1 MRQFGQRVT
10 GWCAVFLA
18 YLLPLKFGSLSLMPE
33 QPPMFPA
40 DLISLLVISWP
51 AHLTGIAGAF
61 LLLAACCFFPAPR
74 LRAPG
79 TLPALFWG
87 FGLPLAV
94 LPGFLNNVNF
104 DYAWCTFA
112 HWWGIGAMILGY
124 WWIFGSGGVWKK
136 FCLGALAAGTC
147 CAGVDAW
154 RQYLW
159 GFDEMAEMIRKQR
172 EGGAEISQ
180 IMEIRILDGR
190 IFGTLGSSNTLAGFL
205 LLAALPVLVLLR
217 QWGRRFEP
225 EKVSVPLF
233 TLAGAVLL
241 GGPFLMTRSR
251 GAWLCAFLAGA
262 AWFFTLK
269 GVRRWMKFTAAAL
282 GLLLLIAGA
291 IAVRASGRG
300 FSSGVERLDYLR
312 TVGVMCAEHPWAG
325 GGWGG
330 FFHRHMKIKLTDSD
344 ESARSPHNL
353 AGSFAAQAGI
363 PAGLV
368 AAAAMIL
375 LVCELFRF
383 REEEGDK
390 LLPAVRWSVLAFM
403 LHTCME
409 VNDAIPAS
417 MVSCVLLTLAV
428 LPDSPAQDSASA
440 PAPLK
445 RRLILYGGACLLLA
459 GSFLVNGSWLRSEAA
474 FDELDQLLHPRTPGA
489 FSAPP
494 DPAAVAR
501 RLERVESLRPRSPY
515 AVEMTGDLLF
525 RLGDVDNA
533 AVLFEKARQRD
544 PGRPSA
550 YRRLAA
556 VAFRQGD
563 EGKARLLLGRARE
576 LFPADPKNREEVF
589 FKGLE
594 GKR

>member
-1 MRQFGQRVT
+1 MRRFGQRIT
-10 GWCAVFLA
+10 GWCAVFLTF
-18 YLLPLKFGSLSLMPE
+18 LLPLKFGALSLMPE
-33 QPPMFPA
+33 QPSMFPG
-40 DLISLLVISWP
+40 DIVSLLVISWP
-51 AHLTGIAGAF
+51 PLFTGIAGAL

-79 TLPALFWG
+79 SLTALFWG

-112 HWWGIGAMILGY
+112 HWWGVGAMILAY
-124 WWIFGSGGVWKK
+124 WWIFSAEGVWKGR
-136 FCLGALAAGTC
+136 CLGALAAGTC
-147 CAGVDAW
+147 CAGADAW

-159 GFDEMAEMIRKQR
+159 GFDEMAEMLRKQR
-172 EGGAEISQ
+172 ESGAEISQ

-205 LLAALPVLVLLR
+205 LLAALPVLMLLR
-217 QWGRRFEP
+217 KWGRCFEP

-233 TLAGAVLL
+233 TLIGAVLL

-251 GAWLCAFLAGA
+251 GAWLCAFIACA
-262 AWFFTLK
+262 VWFFTLK
-269 GVRRWMKFTAAAL
+269 SVRRWMKLTAAAA
-282 GLLLLIAGA
+282 GVLLLIAGA
-291 IAVRASGRG
+291 VAVRASGRG
-300 FSSGVERLDYLR
+300 FSSGMERLDYLR
-312 TVGVMCAEHPWAG
+312 TVAVMCAEHPWAG

-363 PAGLV
+363 PAGLI
-368 AAAAMIL
+368 AAAAMVL
-375 LVCELFRF
+375 LLWELFRS
-383 REEEGDK
+383 RETGEDE
-390 LLPAVRWSVLAFM
+390 LLPAVKWSALAFM
-403 LHTCME
+403 LHSCME
-409 VNDAIPAS
+409 LNDAIPAS
-417 MVSCVLLTLAV
+417 MVSCVLLAFAAM
-428 LPDSPAQDSASA
+428 PDSPPEGPG

-445 RRLILYGGACLLLA
+445 ARLVLRGGALVLLA
-459 GSFLVNGSWLRSEAA
+459 GSFWAGGCWLRAEAA
-474 FDELDQLLHPRTPGA
+474 FDELDKLLHPRTQGTVM
-489 FSAPP
+489 APP
-494 DPAAVAR
+494 DPAAALR
-501 RLERVESLRPRSPY
+501 QLRRVEALRPRSPY
-515 AVEMTGDLLF
+515 AAEMTGDLLF

-533 AVLFEKARQRD
+533 ALLFEKARRRD

-556 VAFRQGD
+556 AAFRQGD

-576 LFPADPKNREEVF
+576 LFPADPKNREEIF
-589 FKGLE
+589 FKSLE
-594 GKR
+594 EKR

>member
-1 MRQFGQRVT
+1 MREFGQRVT

-18 YLLPLKFGSLSLMPE
+18 FLLPIKFGSLSLMPE
-33 QPPMFPA
+33 QPPMFPV
-40 DLISLLVISWP
+40 DVISLLVISWP
-51 AHLTGIAGAF
+51 PHFTGIAGAL
-61 LLLAACCFFPAPR
+61 LLLAGCCFFPVPR

-79 TLPALFWG
+79 SLPAFFWG

-112 HWWGIGAMILGY
+112 HWWGIGALILGY
-124 WWIFGSGGVWKK
+124 WWIFSSDGVWKRR
-136 FCLGALAAGTC
+136 CLGALAAGTC
-147 CAGVDAW
+147 CAGADAW

-205 LLAALPVLVLLR
+205 LLAALPVLMLLR
-217 QWGRRFEP
+217 KWGRCFEP

-233 TLAGAVLL
+233 VLAGAALL

-251 GAWLCAFLAGA
+251 GAWLCAFLTGA
-262 AWFFTLK
+262 VWFFTLK
-269 GVRRWMKFTAAAL
+269 GVRRWMKLTAAAL
-282 GLLLLIAGA
+282 GLLLLLGGA
-291 IAVRASGRG
+291 AAVRASGRG
-300 FSSGVERLDYLR
+300 FSSGMERLDYLR

-325 GGWGG
+325 GGWGE

-363 PAGLV
+363 PAGLI

-375 LVCELFRF
+375 LLRELFR
-383 REEEGDK
+383 RRKEGETEEP
-390 LLPAVRWSVLAFM
+390 LFTAVKWSVTAFL
-403 LHTCME
+403 LHSCME

-428 LPDSPAQDSASA
+428 LPDPSAGESA

-445 RRLILYGGACLLLA
+445 GRLALCAGVLALLA
-459 GSFLVNGSWLRSEAA
+459 GAFLANGSWLRSEAA
-474 FDELDQLLHPRTPGA
+474 FDELDQLLHPRTPGGYA
-489 FSAPP
+489 TPP
-494 DPAAVAR
+494 DPAEVAR

-515 AVEMTGDLLF
+515 AAEMTGDLLF

-533 AVLFEKARQRD
+533 AILFEKARRLD
-544 PGRPSA
+544 PGRPA
-550 YRRLAA
+550 AWRRLAA

-563 EGKARLLLGRARE
+563 REKARLLLGRARE

-589 FKGLE
+589 FKDPE

>member
-18 YLLPLKFGSLSLMPE
+18 FLLPLKFGSLSLMPE
-33 QPPMFPA
+33 QPPMFPG
-40 DLISLLVISWP
+40 DLVSLLVISWP
-51 AHLTGIAGAF
+51 PHLTGIAGAA

-79 TLPALFWG
+79 SRPALLWG

-112 HWWGIGAMILGY
+112 HWWGIGALVLGY
-124 WWIFGSGGVWKK
+124 WWIFSAGGVWKK
-136 FCLGALAAGTC
+136 RCLGALAAGTL
-147 CAGVDAW
+147 CAGADAW

-205 LLAALPVLVLLR
+205 LLASLPALVLLR
-217 QWGRRFEP
+217 KWGRCFEP

-233 TLAGAVLL
+233 TLAGVLLL

-251 GAWLCAFLAGA
+251 GAWLCAFLAGVV
-262 AWFFTLK
+262 WFFTLK
-269 GVRRWMKFTAAAL
+269 GVRRWMKLTAAAL
-282 GLLLLIAGA
+282 GLLLLVAGA
-291 IAVRASGRG
+291 VAVRASGRG
-300 FSSGVERLDYLR
+300 FSSGMERLDYLR
-312 TVGVMCAEHPWAG
+312 TVGVMCAEHPLAG

-363 PAGLV
+363 PAGLI

-375 LVCELFRF
+375 LVCELFRV
-383 REEEGDK
+383 RGEEEDK
-390 LLPAVRWSVLAFM
+390 LLSAVRWSVLAFM
-403 LHTCME
+403 LHSCME

-428 LPDSPAQDSASA
+428 MPDCPEQD
-440 PAPLK
+440 PAPVSAK
-445 RRLILYGGACLLLA
+445 WRPVLYAGVCLLLA
-459 GSFLVNGSWLRSEAA
+459 SSGLANGCWLRSEAA
-474 FDELDQLLHPRTPGA
+474 FDELDQLLHPRTPGGYA
-489 FSAPP
+489 MPP
-494 DPAAVAR
+494 DPAEVVR

-515 AVEMTGDLLF
+515 AAEMTGDLLF
-525 RLGDVDNA
+525 RLGDVENA

-544 PGRPSA
+544 PGRPAA

-556 VAFRQGD
+556 VAFRRGD
-563 EGKARLLLGRARE
+563 AGKARLLLGRARE
-576 LFPADPKNREEVF
+576 LFPADPKNREEIF
-589 FKGLE
+589 FKDPE
-594 GKR
+594 EKR